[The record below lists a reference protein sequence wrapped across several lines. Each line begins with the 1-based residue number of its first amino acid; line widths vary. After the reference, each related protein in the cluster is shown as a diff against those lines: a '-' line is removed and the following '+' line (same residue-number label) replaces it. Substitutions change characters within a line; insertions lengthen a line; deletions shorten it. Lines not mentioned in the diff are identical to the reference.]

1 MFLLQF
7 LDLELNHQPQ
17 GLGARL
23 PPSIIVAPP
32 VVTLVPVIAPM
43 TILVASLVT
52 LAKRKHVTWAGGSR
66 YIAYNIC
73 LKCQI
78 RQILYVYH
86 MYICLFLKEII
97 YDLNIVCEKIYTLYI
112 FSIDTIYSIYCIYN
126 KFYVLRIVISAPGI
140 HWFKTFSFA
149 GIGKFG
155 NAFSYLTIKLQFWKL
170 PHYFKTVSVRNDVRS
185 ICLTHLMKKTK
196 Q

>member
-1 MFLLQF
+1 MVLLCFYYRLMPGCYVLLQF

-52 LAKRKHVTWAGGSR
+52 LAKRKHVTWAGGNM

-112 FSIDTIYSIYCIYN
+112 STINSMYIVYR
-126 KFYVLRIVISAPGI
+126 YV
-140 HWFKTFSFA
+140 
-149 GIGKFG
+149 
-155 NAFSYLTIKLQFWKL
+155 
-170 PHYFKTVSVRNDVRS
+170 
-185 ICLTHLMKKTK
+185 
-196 Q
+196 

>member
-1 MFLLQF
+1 MVRYSRSHGLGSNCRWRGPRFWFLHLEPGAGNDIFTITELSIAVILWEFYMVLLCFYYRLMPGCYVLLQF

-52 LAKRKHVTWAGGSR
+52 LAKRKHVTWAGGNM

-126 KFYVLRIVISAPGI
+126 KFYV
-140 HWFKTFSFA
+140 
-149 GIGKFG
+149 
-155 NAFSYLTIKLQFWKL
+155 Y
-170 PHYFKTVSVRNDVRS
+170 S
-185 ICLTHLMKKTK
+185 I
-196 Q
+196 